1 MGMPA
6 QEPII
11 STILG
16 KKSDLQNRNFSHLV
30 CGSAVDKPHCYL
42 IILSALNFFHI

>member
-11 STILG
+11 SSILG
-16 KKSDLQNRNFSHLV
+16 KKSDLQNRDFSHLV
-30 CGSAVDKPHCYL
+30 CGSGVGKLHSYL
-42 IILSALNFFHI
+42 IILSALNFLYI